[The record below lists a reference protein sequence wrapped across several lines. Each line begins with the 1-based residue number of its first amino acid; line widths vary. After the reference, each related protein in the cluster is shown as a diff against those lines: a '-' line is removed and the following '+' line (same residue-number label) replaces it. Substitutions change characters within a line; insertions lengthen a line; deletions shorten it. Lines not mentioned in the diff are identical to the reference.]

1 MKKGL
6 GIIPARFE
14 SSRFPG
20 KPLALIHGKPMIRRV
35 YEAAQNANSL
45 ERIIVAT
52 DDGRI
57 AEACRS
63 FGASVVM
70 TSPDHRSGT
79 ERAAEAAAAF
89 DSPIV
94 VNIQGDEPL
103 LDGRDIDKLV
113 QALQDEKTS
122 MASLMIRV
130 RDTQSIH
137 DENRVKVVTDRDGYA
152 LYFSRAAIPFRA
164 GDGFF
169 QHIGIYA
176 FQRGVLE
183 AFARLDPSPLEIS
196 ENLEQLRAL
205 ENGFRIRMIETQT
218 PSRGVDVPRDIAEI
232 ERILDAGEP

>member
-1 MKKGL
+1 
-6 GIIPARFE
+6 
-14 SSRFPG
+14 
-20 KPLALIHGKPMIRRV
+20 MIRRV